1 MHPVFIAALFTTDEW
16 IKKIWC
22 VCIYIYILEY
32 YAAIKKNEMLP
43 WINSVQSLSCVR
55 LCDPMKCSTP
65 GLPVHHQLP
74 EFICSN
80 TDESESEVAQ
90 SCPTLC
96 DSMDCSPPGS
106 SIHGI
111 LQARVLEW
119 VAISFSRGSSRP
131 RDQTQVSCVAGRRF
145 NL

>member
-1 MHPVFIAALFTTDEW
+1 MCV
-16 IKKIWC
+16 C
-22 VCIYIYILEY
+22 VCIYIYICMYIYIYIREY

-43 WINSVQSLSCVR
+43 FAVIWISSVQSLSHVR
-55 LCDPMKCSTP
+55 LCNPMKCSMP
-65 GLPVHHQLP
+65 GPPVHHQLP

-80 TDESESEVAQ
+80 MDESESEVAQ
-90 SCPTLC
+90 SCPTLF
-96 DSMDCSPPGS
+96 DPMDCSPPDS

-131 RDQTQVSCVAGRRF
+131 RDQTQVSCIAGRRF